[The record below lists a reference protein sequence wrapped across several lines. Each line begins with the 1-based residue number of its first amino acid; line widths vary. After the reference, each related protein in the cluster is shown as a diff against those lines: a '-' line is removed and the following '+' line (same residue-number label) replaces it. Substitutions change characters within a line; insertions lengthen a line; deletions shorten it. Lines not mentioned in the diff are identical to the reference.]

1 MSFYN
6 TISLNGKELQE
17 ANKKADSQE
26 KIVYELM
33 KGGGEWTATRINE
46 VFPRWIKTS
55 IRRCLTDLS
64 NDDKIERIDQV
75 PSPNGSKEGLYR
87 VRKQVKL
94 F

>member
-6 TISLNGKELQE
+6 TIELNGKELQE
-17 ANKKADSQE
+17 ASKKADSQE

-46 VFPRWIKTS
+46 IFPRWIKTS
-55 IRRCLTDLS
+55 IRRCLTDLDK
-64 NDDKIERIDQV
+64 DDKIERICFV
-75 PSPNGSKEGLYR
+75 PSPHGGKEGKYR